1 MSDEMKVNGCTLRLM
16 KGDITD
22 LEIESFVYYARNDLT
37 LGSGYGNAISMRG
50 GPSIQNE
57 LNELG
62 PIETTKAIVS
72 SAGGMKTSHIIHAAG
87 PKFQEEGLVM
97 KLRET
102 IRNVLKLADE
112 MGFRQIAFPAMGAG
126 FYGVSLKQS
135 AEITLRTINEYL
147 CGETKIRDVLI
158 CLLDSREYSPY
169 QKELATVKKDSR

>member
-1 MSDEMKVNGCTLRLM
+1 MSDEIKINNRTLRLI

-22 LEIESFVYYARNDLT
+22 LKIESFVYYARNDLT

-72 SAGGMKTSHIIHAAG
+72 SASGMKASHIIHAVG

-112 MGFRQIAFPAMGAG
+112 KGFRQIAFPAMGAG
-126 FYGVSLKQS
+126 FYGVPLKQS
-135 AEITLRTINEYL
+135 ADITLRTINEYL
-147 CGETKIRDVLI
+147 SGETKIQDVLI

-169 QKELATVKKDSR
+169 QKELAAVKKEW